1 MVSAP
6 GNAFGSITINRSP
19 TVHRYSVSSVPRTF
33 RPISVPDPEKS
44 AQFYEAAFGLTRVG
58 TGNSPLATSVYLSD
72 GVINVTLLKYKS
84 DEAAG
89 ERGRSYVGP
98 HHVGFLVEDLDEA
111 RHRVEQL
118 GATFFMGAP
127 GAAPGV
133 KGTTHFEEKFRDP
146 DGIIFDIS
154 GHGWAGTAEW
164 SKPQ

>member
-1 MVSAP
+1 MSR
-6 GNAFGSITINRSP
+6 RS
-19 TVHRYSVSSVPRTF
+19 
-33 RPISVPDPEKS
+33 D
-44 AQFYEAAFGLTRVG
+44 TRVG

-89 ERGRSYVGP
+89 ERGRGYVGP
-98 HHVGFLVEDLDEA
+98 HHVGFLVDDLDEA
-111 RHRVEQL
+111 RSRVEQH

-133 KGTTHFEEKFRDP
+133 KGTTHFEEKYRDP